1 MSLMINRRYAL
12 CGMAAVGLVTNT
24 VGDRAW
30 AASEQWDLT
39 LYYGPGHSLTKL
51 YIAYTDAIRE
61 RTGGALDITVRTA
74 GELPFGATEAVS
86 VLGQQQVQMALGYQ
100 GFIAG
105 TTKIAALP
113 GLPFL
118 IRTEEDAVRAM
129 PVLKPY
135 IDASLAQHGCR
146 MLMYTGQNW
155 PQNIYGRGE
164 PLMRLEDLHGR
175 NARGSS
181 PEQGDLIR
189 HFGGAPVTL
198 TTAEVPEA
206 MHRGVVDAVFTGS
219 ANITGSNWTEF
230 LDWAYLCDPHGA
242 IEYVM
247 INSELYDGLAPE
259 VRTALEEISTEQ
271 QTVIGD
277 ARRASASETL
287 KQLSQKLTV
296 VEAAPEDIER
306 YSTDWAI
313 DYWTSWAEGDDPE
326 IMQALAEVREALGK

>member
-1 MSLMINRRYAL
+1 MSLLMNRRAAL
-12 CGMAAVGLVTNT
+12 CGMAAVGLVTAGGN
-24 VGDRAW
+24 RAW
-30 AASEQWDLT
+30 AAGERWDLT
-39 LYYGPGHSLTKL
+39 IHYGPGHSLTKL
-51 YIAYTDAIRE
+51 YNAYADAVRE

-74 GELPFGATEAVS
+74 GELPFGATEAVT

-105 TTKIAALP
+105 TTRIAALP

-118 IRTEEDAVRAM
+118 IRTEEDANRAM
-129 PVLKPY
+129 PVLKQH
-135 IDASLAQHGCR
+135 IDAKLAQQGCR

-164 PLMRLEDLHGR
+164 PMQRLEDLHGR

-219 ANITGSNWTEF
+219 ANIIGSNWTEF

-242 IEYVM
+242 IEYLM

-259 VRTALEEISTEQ
+259 VRTTLDEVSAEQ
-271 QTVIGD
+271 QTVISD
-277 ARRASASETL
+277 ARRASAAEAL
-287 KQLSQKLTV
+287 EELSKDLTIV
-296 VEAAPEDIER
+296 QAAPEDVAR
-306 YSTDWAI
+306 YSSDWAA
-313 DYWTSWAEGDDPE
+313 DYWTAWAEGDTD
-326 IMQALAEVREALGK
+326 IVQAVAEVREALGK

>member
-1 MSLMINRRYAL
+1 MSLMMNRRSAL
-12 CGMAAVGLVTNT
+12 AGLAAVGLVTAA
-24 VGDRAW
+24 GRRAW
-30 AASEQWDLT
+30 AAPRKWDLT
-39 LYYGPGHSLTKL
+39 IYYGAGHSLTKL
-51 YIAYTDAIRE
+51 YAAYADAVRE
-61 RTGGALDITVRTA
+61 KTGGELDITVRPA

-118 IRTEEDAVRAM
+118 IRTEEDAQHAM
-129 PVLKPY
+129 PVLKPF
-135 IDASLAQHGCR
+135 IDKKLATQGCR
-146 MLMYTGQNW
+146 MLMYTGENW
-155 PQNIYGRGE
+155 PQNAYGRGE
-164 PLMRLEDLHGR
+164 PLKQFEDLQGR

-219 ANITGSNWTEF
+219 ANILGSQWTEF
-230 LDWAYLCDPHGA
+230 LDWVYLADPHGA

-247 INSELYDGLAPE
+247 INSELYDGLTPD
-259 VRTALEEISTEQ
+259 VRAALDAVSAEQ
-271 QTVIGD
+271 QKIISD
-277 ARRASASETL
+277 ARRASNLAALEE
-287 KQLSQKLTV
+287 LSRELTV
-296 VEAAPEDIER
+296 VTASPDDIAR
-306 YSTDWAI
+306 YSKDWAT
-313 DYWTSWAEGDDPE
+313 DYWTTWANGDDADIP
-326 IMQALAEVREALGK
+326 QALAAVRDALGK